1 MALKKLVLDVLKPL
15 KGHSIIELAETL
27 SDVEGV
33 KKVSVIV
40 NEIDVETI
48 TLTITIEG
56 SDIEYEDLKET
67 IERLGGVIHSIDQV
81 IAERGEG

>member
-1 MALKKLVLDVLKPL
+1 LALKKLVLDVLKPL

-81 IAERGEG
+81 IAEREEG

>member
-33 KKVSVIV
+33 NKVSVIV